1 MKKTLVFGAS
11 LKPNRYSNLAL
22 RRLAENGIETVA
34 FGRTAGTAYGIPVA
48 ANLDDIRA
56 AVHTVTL
63 YMRPE
68 LQRSFYQDI
77 LRLKPERVIFNPG
90 AENPE
95 FYPMLKAEGIEVLE
109 ACTLVLLAIG
119 TY

>member
-22 RRLAENGIETVA
+22 KRLAEKGIETVA
-34 FGRTAGTAYGIPVA
+34 FGRTGGTSYGIQIT
-48 ANLDDIRA
+48 ANLDAIQT

-68 LQRSFYQDI
+68 LQRSCYQAI

-90 AENPE
+90 TENPE
-95 FYPMLKAEGIEVLE
+95 FYALLKAEGIEVLE